1 MNSLVKLLILSL
13 LFSACGSQTDKNEGK
28 KVFRY
33 NESSGI
39 TSLDPAFS
47 SNQANIWA
55 CNHLFNGLVQL
66 NDELMPQPCIAKK
79 YSISEDGMTYTF
91 HLQTNVAFHKDS
103 LFRKTRFVVANDF
116 VFSFS
121 RIANEDLASP
131 GAWIFN
137 AVLKDE
143 NGKAT
148 GFKAINDSTFQITL
162 AHTFPPFLGLL
173 GSSYGAVV
181 PWEVVKK
188 YGKDFRNHPIGTG
201 PFLFHKWYDRQAL
214 ILHKNENYFEYD
226 ATGVRL
232 PYLDAVMVSFI
243 SDKQSA
249 FLEFL
254 KGNLDFISGL
264 DVSYK
269 DDLLT
274 PDGKLRAKYKGKIVM
289 QTGPYLNTEYLGILA
304 DSTLPIMKDNPLNN
318 LKIRQAINYGF
329 DRKKMIKYLRNDMAY
344 PGIYGMVPFGTPG
357 FNDTTSVCYNYNPQK
372 AQQLLK
378 EAGYPNGNGLPTIV
392 MSTTASYQDLCEYIQ
407 SELATLGIKIKL
419 EVNQAAQ
426 HRQMVAKQQ
435 LTFFRGSWIAD
446 YGDAENY
453 LSLFYS
459 PNKSP
464 IGPNY
469 THYSNAAYDKMY
481 NESMSI
487 ANDSARWNVYRKMD
501 QLMMQES
508 PVIILYY
515 DKVLRLT
522 HNTIHSLTMNPM
534 NVLKLKRVKID

>member
-1 MNSLVKLLILSL
+1 
-13 LFSACGSQTDKNEGK
+13 
-28 KVFRY
+28 
-33 NESSGI
+33 
-39 TSLDPAFS
+39 
-47 SNQANIWA
+47 
-55 CNHLFNGLVQL
+55 
-66 NDELMPQPCIAKK
+66 
-79 YSISEDGMTYTF
+79 
-91 HLQTNVAFHKDS
+91 
-103 LFRKTRFVVANDF
+103 
-116 VFSFS
+116 
-121 RIANEDLASP
+121 
-131 GAWIFN
+131 
-137 AVLKDE
+137 
-143 NGKAT
+143 
-148 GFKAINDSTFQITL
+148 
-162 AHTFPPFLGLL
+162 
-173 GSSYGAVV
+173 
-181 PWEVVKK
+181 
-188 YGKDFRNHPIGTG
+188 
-201 PFLFHKWYDRQAL
+201 L
-214 ILHKNENYFEYD
+214 ILHKNENYFEFD
-226 ATGVRL
+226 AAGFRL

-274 PDGKLRAKYKGKIVM
+274 PDGKLRAKYKGKFVM

-357 FNDTTSVCYNYNPQK
+357 FYDTTSVCYDYNPQK

-378 EAGYPNGNGLPTIV
+378 EAGYPNGIGLPTIV

-469 THYSNAAYDKMY
+469 THYSIPAYDKLY

-487 ANDSARWNVYRKMD
+487 ANDTARWNVYRKMD

-522 HNTIHSLTMNPM
+522 HNNIHSLTMNPM
-534 NVLKLKRVKID
+534 NVLKLKGVKIE